1 VEVCP
6 QPFVDN
12 RIAETKRSPLSAD
25 VENIFSEAG
34 AILKGHF
41 ELASGLHSATYW
53 EKFRVLQYPHL
64 TERLCKM
71 IAQHFGGEAIQ
82 VVAGP
87 TLGGVIIAFEVAKQ
101 LGVRSIIAEQEG
113 DGRTFK
119 RGFTLNPG
127 ERVLIVDDVLTT
139 GASILE
145 VIKAVKRYGGE
156 LVGVGVLVDRS
167 QGGVDLVRLADSD
180 TSFGGV
186 PFFSCHK
193 VFIPTY
199 TPEECPLC
207 AQGIPLTKPGSIT
220 RSNLEKG

>member
-1 VEVCP
+1 MLLASKHVAVCP
-6 QPFVDN
+6 QSFLGN
-12 RIAETKRSPLSAD
+12 RIVETKRSPLSAE
-25 VENIFSEAG
+25 VEKIFNEAG

-41 ELASGLHSATYW
+41 KLASGLHSATYW

-64 TERLCKM
+64 TEQLCKM

-101 LGVRSIIAEQEG
+101 LEVRSIIAEREN

-145 VIKAVKRYGGE
+145 VIQAVQEFDGR
-156 LVGVGVLVDRS
+156 LVGIGVLVDRS
-167 QGGVDLVRLADSD
+167 QGGA
-180 TSFGGV
+180 TFGV
-186 PFFSCHK
+186 PLFSCYK
-193 VFIPTY
+193 AAIVNY
-199 TPEECPLC
+199 APEQCPLC
-207 AQGIPLTKPGSIT
+207 AQGIPLTKPGGP
-220 RSNLEKG
+220 R

>member
-1 VEVCP
+1 MSAEVE
-6 QPFVDN
+6 
-12 RIAETKRSPLSAD
+12 K
-25 VENIFSEAG
+25 IFSEAG

-41 ELASGLHSATYW
+41 EMASGLHSATYW
-53 EKFRVLQYPHL
+53 EKFRVLQYPNL

-113 DGRTFK
+113 NGRTFK

-145 VIKAVKRYGGE
+145 VIQAVQEFDGR
-156 LVGVGVLVDRS
+156 LVGIGVLVDRS
-167 QGGVDLVRLADSD
+167 QGKVTFD
-180 TSFGGV
+180 V
-186 PFFSCHK
+186 PLFSCYEAAS
-193 VFIPTY
+193 VNY
-199 TPEECPLC
+199 APEQCPLC
-207 AQGIPLTKPGSIT
+207 AQGIPLTKPGGP
-220 RSNLEKG
+220 R

>member
-1 VEVCP
+1 MSPEVE
-6 QPFVDN
+6 
-12 RIAETKRSPLSAD
+12 E
-25 VENIFSEAG
+25 IFRAAG
-34 AILKGHF
+34 AILEGHF

-53 EKFRVLQYPHL
+53 EKFRVLGYPHY
-64 TERLCKM
+64 TERLCRM
-71 IAQHFGGEAIQ
+71 IAQHFQGEGVQ

-87 TLGGVIIAFEVAKQ
+87 TLGGIIIAFEVARH
-101 LGVRSIIAEQEG
+101 LGVRSIYAEREG
-113 DGRTFK
+113 EGRAFR
-119 RGFTLNPG
+119 RGFSIEPG
-127 ERVLIVDDVLTT
+127 ERALVVDDVLTT

-145 VIKAVKRYGGE
+145 VMKAVKRYGGE

>member
-1 VEVCP
+1 MLLASKHVAVCP
-6 QPFVDN
+6 QSFIGS
-12 RIAETKRSPLSAD
+12 RIVEIKRSPLSAE

-34 AILKGHF
+34 ATLKGHF

-64 TERLCKM
+64 TEQLCKM
-71 IAQHFGGEAIQ
+71 IAQHFGGESIR

-113 DGRTFK
+113 NGRTFK

-145 VIKAVKRYGGE
+145 VIQAVKEFDGQ
-156 LVGVGVLVDRS
+156 LVGIGVLVDRS
-167 QGGVDLVRLADSD
+167 QGEA
-180 TSFGGV
+180 TFGV
-186 PFFSCHK
+186 PLFSCYK
-193 VFIPTY
+193 AAVVNY
-199 TPEECPLC
+199 APEQCPLC
-207 AQGIPLTKPGSIT
+207 VQGIPLTKPGGP
-220 RSNLEKG
+220 R